1 MARSDFNAPR
11 HLVDEHVWNDIVVK
25 RQRLEQLFNLSSRR
39 VATGIVHSRCRIVN
53 LPGQSRRAVTVS
65 QLDDGTR
72 RAGAIIRRVSRHC
85 EGPLRAQ
92 EATKIAIAPGINR
105 NRRVERLQDVAASRS
120 LEREEEEAFVVAIV
134 KLRDHDRPA
143 DRAAWIMAH
152 TGGALSGERITGVKE
167 GCGVVV
173 EQTAVQLIG

>member
-1 MARSDFNAPR
+1 
-11 HLVDEHVWNDIVVK
+11 
-25 RQRLEQLFNLSSRR
+25 
-39 VATGIVHSRCRIVN
+39 
-53 LPGQSRRAVTVS
+53 
-65 QLDDGTR
+65 GTR

-134 KLRDHDRPA
+134 KLRDHDRPS
-143 DRAAWIMAH
+143 DRAARIMAH
-152 TGGALSGERITGVKE
+152 TGGALSGERITGAKKGGGGVGGKTAGQVSGSRLGNE
-167 GCGVVV
+167 GDLTKRAGVRAVV
-173 EQTAVQLIG
+173 RHVYAHFLKPLDELPQGGDLRAVRARAD